1 MLILIWRLESDW
13 HLIPSSIF
21 PYLYDMEHTT
31 AKSVFD
37 KMMSTDY
44 YSQWLGIESL
54 DHREGYC
61 KIQMKVRKEMLNGF
75 NIVHGGV
82 TFGLADSA
90 LAFAANSNN
99 VLSVTL
105 DGFITYPNP
114 GKENDILIAEARAK
128 TSNKKTA
135 MYDVTVRNQDGLPI
149 GLYRATVYR
158 TKKAVID

>member
-1 MLILIWRLESDW
+1 MNKATEV
-13 HLIPSSIF
+13 
-21 PYLYDMEHTT
+21 YQ
-31 AKSVFD
+31 

-44 YSQWLGIESL
+44 FSQWLGIESVE
-54 DHREGYC
+54 HREGFC
-61 KIQMKVRKEMLNGF
+61 KIKMEVRKEMLNGF

-90 LAFAANSNN
+90 LAFAANSYN

-114 GKENDILIAEARAK
+114 GKEGDTLIAEAIEK
-128 TSNKKTA
+128 SSNRKTA
-135 MYDVTVRNQDGLPI
+135 IYDVTVKNQDNISI

-158 TKKAVID
+158 TKKTVL

>member
-1 MLILIWRLESDW
+1 
-13 HLIPSSIF
+13 
-21 PYLYDMEHTT
+21 MEHTT
-31 AKSVFD
+31 AKSVYD
-37 KMMSTDY
+37 KMMSNDH
-44 YSQWLGIESL
+44 YSQWLGIESV

-90 LAFAANSNN
+90 LAFAANSHNI
-99 VLSVTL
+99 LSVTL

-114 GKENDILIAEARAK
+114 GKEHDILIAEAREK

-135 MYDVTVRNQDGLPI
+135 LYDVTVRNQDSLPI

>member
-1 MLILIWRLESDW
+1 MNKN
-13 HLIPSSIF
+13 
-21 PYLYDMEHTT
+21 T
-31 AKSVFD
+31 AKLVFD

-44 YSQWLGIESL
+44 FSQWLGIKGVE
-54 DHREGYC
+54 HREGYC
-61 KIQMKVRKEMLNGF
+61 QIKIEVRKEMLNGF
-75 NIVHGGV
+75 GIVHGGV

-90 LAFAANSNN
+90 LAFAANSYN

-114 GKENDILIAEARAK
+114 GKEGDTLIAEAIEK

-135 MYDVTVRNQDGLPI
+135 MYDVTVKNQNGLPI

-158 TKKAVID
+158 TKKEVIG

>member
-1 MLILIWRLESDW
+1 MNKD
-13 HLIPSSIF
+13 IPK
-21 PYLYDMEHTT
+21 
-31 AKSVFD
+31 AVFD

-44 YSQWLGIESL
+44 FSQWLGIEGVE
-54 DHREGYC
+54 HREGFC
-61 KIQMKVRKEMLNGF
+61 RIKMEVRREMLNGF
-75 NIVHGGV
+75 GIVHGGV

-90 LAFAANSNN
+90 LAFAANSYN

-114 GKENDILIAEARAK
+114 GKKGDTLIAEAREK

-135 MYDVTVRNQDGLPI
+135 MYDVTVRNQNGLPI

-158 TKKAVID
+158 TKKNIVD

>member
-1 MLILIWRLESDW
+1 MDKN
-13 HLIPSSIF
+13 IP
-21 PYLYDMEHTT
+21 
-31 AKSVFD
+31 KVVFD

-44 YSQWLGIESL
+44 FSQWLGIEGME
-54 DHREGYC
+54 HREGYC
-61 KIQMKVRKEMLNGF
+61 QIKIEVRKEMLNGF
-75 NIVHGGV
+75 DIVHGGV

-90 LAFAANSNN
+90 LAFAANSYN

-114 GKENDILIAEARAK
+114 GKKGDILIAEAIEK

-135 MYDVTVRNQDGLPI
+135 MYDVTVRNQNGLPI

-158 TKKAVID
+158 TKKNVVE